1 MALLRTIKDEF
12 SYYHHLKL
20 DTLVAL
26 NAENQKKLVSF
37 LKANKGARKKE
48 NASIKVQGYR
58 FVMDTEFESLKID
71 FSQTYSFNSSDL
83 VKAK

>member
-1 MALLRTIKDEF
+1 MALLRTIKDEL

-26 NAENQKKLVSF
+26 DAANQKKLVSF
-37 LKANKGARKKE
+37 LKANKGAQKKE
-48 NASIKVQGYR
+48 ATSIKVQGYQ
-58 FVMDTEFESLKID
+58 FVMDPEFKSLKID
-71 FSQTYSFNSSDL
+71 FSQVVTFDSSDL